1 MLIKFVILFYLSAS
15 VITFLAYGAD
25 KYRSKR
31 DRRRIPERTLHWLE
45 LLGGWPG
52 ALIAANLF
60 RHKRRK
66 RKYVL
71 ILTIIIIFH
80 IGLWIALAWWK

>member
-1 MLIKFVILFYLSAS
+1 MKFVILFYCAAS
-15 VITFLAYGAD
+15 VATFLAYGID
-25 KYRSKR
+25 KFCARR
-31 DRRRIPERTLHWLE
+31 GRRRIPESTLHLLE

-52 ALIAANLF
+52 ALLATNIF

-71 ILTIIIIFH
+71 VLTAIIILHVGI
-80 IGLWIALAWWK
+80 WIALACRS

>member
-1 MLIKFVILFYLSAS
+1 V
-15 VITFLAYGAD
+15 AYGAD
-25 KYRSKR
+25 KYQARR
-31 DRRRIPERTLHWLE
+31 GGRRIRERTLHLLE

-52 ALIAANLF
+52 AMVGQAVF

-71 ILTIIIIFH
+71 VLMAIIILHVGIW
-80 IGLWIALAWWK
+80 IGLAFGVIGPAKS